1 MKNLTLWNRLRSRTV
16 ASHPNAILM
25 NRRTLLGAA
34 CCGATASALWG
45 ASVVQAAQVV
55 QAVQTVATANGAR
68 VVRFGQSAS
77 LSGGQAAYG
86 KDVQAGVVAALAAAS
101 AQDAGNGVRYELHTI
116 DDGGVRSNCLRNA
129 QALVDSGVLALL
141 GLTSGAGAEACLPL
155 VEDARIAMLGTASGN
170 MGIRSAKVSGAFHV
184 RAGYDAEYQR
194 MVAYVK
200 DVGIQRVGVVYLGD
214 TSKANLDAMT
224 QALARNAITPSIT
237 IAIDRNTTGFDAE
250 VARLIAARLDCV
262 LFTTNAGPVA
272 QVIDGMRKAHY
283 GGLFYASSFA
293 GQDLINTLSARQQ
306 SCVMSVVV
314 PRPTSQKLSIVAQC
328 QRDLALWGGG
338 ATVGI
343 TTLEGYIAGR
353 VAVEAARAALRSG
366 TLSRDRVREAL
377 AGLRTDLGGY
387 PVSFTGGP
395 QGSRYVELVALDRFG
410 RLVG

>member
-1 MKNLTLWNRLRSRTV
+1 MQRIGQVYLKDTSAANQSAMSGALEQAGLKLTLSLPLDRNQKTFDTEV
-16 ASHPNAILM
+16 K
-25 NRRTLLGAA
+25 
-34 CCGATASALWG
+34 AL
-45 ASVVQAAQVV
+45 
-55 QAVQTVATANGAR
+55 
-68 VVRFGQSAS
+68 
-77 LSGGQAAYG
+77 
-86 KDVQAGVVAALAAAS
+86 LAA
-101 AQDAGNGVRYELHTI
+101 
-116 DDGGVRSNCLRNA
+116 
-129 QALVDSGVLALL
+129 
-141 GLTSGAGAEACLPL
+141 
-155 VEDARIAMLGTASGN
+155 
-170 MGIRSAKVSGAFHV
+170 K
-184 RAGYDAEYQR
+184 
-194 MVAYVK
+194 
-200 DVGIQRVGVVYLGD
+200 
-214 TSKANLDAMT
+214 
-224 QALARNAITPSIT
+224 
-237 IAIDRNTTGFDAE
+237 
-250 VARLIAARLDCV
+250 LDCV
-262 LFTTNAGPVA
+262 LFTTNAQPVSSIVA
-272 QVIDGMRKAHY
+272 GMAAAGY
-283 GGLFYASSFA
+283 LGFYFASSFA